1 MSPIKPEIKFRYL
14 RGGFEIVGDHPRA
27 WEASNLYDY
36 YKDLVSEI
44 KLDVS
49 IDGDDNVGH
58 EQPFGVFVNI
68 LHTSEIERESGGFG
82 KYVQNQNS
90 MMYAYNYG
98 RPTEDYRDKFTDTV
112 NQALGEHFE
121 ILNVTF
127 QSPDTMTSRPAS
139 QAGWRVT
146 PYAYVLLKPQGSEVD
161 RIAPLKLDLDF
172 LDTSGYVVIPIES
185 PAVVVDCSSD
195 KGTQRPITDLQ
206 ITQTLD
212 ERQAD
217 EGKLIVEITATGR
230 GLVPDLEEIV
240 DLKREN
246 FELVNVD
253 DQGVLPS
260 AFDKDSDEIRIISDR
275 SWTVEYKAI
284 EGSGDLESFSFG
296 ETRVADASNKFQRY
310 DDADLVEVQ
319 QTVLLE
325 KNYAGF
331 SWKFLY
337 WLIPIIVFGLAGIVT
352 GMYFLKRTEHAPTHR
367 FSMPQD
373 INPFTVLTLLND
385 IKERNGINTEQAT
398 ELQNSINRVEEY
410 YFGKSENGDQ
420 AEDLEQ
426 LAETW
431 VNRAVKSIYFRFS
444 MWF

>member
-1 MSPIKPEIKFRYL
+1 MK
-14 RGGFEIVGDHPRA
+14 
-27 WEASNLYDY
+27 
-36 YKDLVSEI
+36 
-44 KLDVS
+44 
-49 IDGDDNVGH
+49 
-58 EQPFGVFVNI
+58 
-68 LHTSEIERESGGFG
+68 
-82 KYVQNQNS
+82 
-90 MMYAYNYG
+90 
-98 RPTEDYRDKFTDTV
+98 
-112 NQALGEHFE
+112 
-121 ILNVTF
+121 
-127 QSPDTMTSRPAS
+127 SRPAS

-146 PYAYVLLKPQGSEVD
+146 PYAYVLLKPLGSQVD

-185 PAVVVDCSSD
+185 PAVVVDASSD
-195 KGTQRPITDLQ
+195 KGTQRPIADLK

-230 GLVPDLEEIV
+230 GLIPDLDEIV

-246 FELVNVD
+246 FELVSVD

-260 AFDKDSDEIRIISDR
+260 AFDKESDEIQIVSDR
-275 SWTVEYKAI
+275 GWTVEYKAI
-284 EGSGDLESFSFG
+284 EGNGDLESFSFG
-296 ETRVADASNKFQRY
+296 ETLLADVSNKFQRY

-319 QTVLLE
+319 QTVSLE
-325 KNYAGF
+325 KNYASF

-337 WLIPIIVFGLAGIVT
+337 WLIPLIVFGLVGIVA
-352 GMYFLKRTEHAPTHR
+352 GVFFMKRVEHSHTTR
-367 FSMPQD
+367 FRVPED

-410 YFGKSENGDQ
+410 YFGETENGHQ

-431 VNRAVKSIYFRFS
+431 VNRAT
-444 MWF
+444 